1 MDSSNF
7 SVLFV
12 FIFPFAVF
20 LSFSPFFFF
29 GSDQKYY
36 SEFEK
41 SVLVSQV
48 LVPAIGG
55 FTWDTF
61 VEWGRGRNLHSQ
73 ELRPHP
79 QRGEQRAISPEL
91 SIRCDSWVHRLT
103 ILRYQEQTA
112 PQRYYWSRR
121 YQMRDRQT
129 DRCNQHRSI
138 GRVDR
143 LTRESL
149 KGKRG

>member
-36 SEFEK
+36 SEFETK
-41 SVLVSQV
+41 VLVSQV

-73 ELRPHP
+73 ELRP
-79 QRGEQRAISPEL
+79 
-91 SIRCDSWVHRLT
+91 
-103 ILRYQEQTA
+103 ILREVNRGPF
-112 PQRYYWSRR
+112 PQNCLYAVIAGY
-121 YQMRDRQT
+121 T
-129 DRCNQHRSI
+129 
-138 GRVDR
+138 G
-143 LTRESL
+143 
-149 KGKRG
+149 